1 MTACAVES
9 RITPAAGA
17 REAIASAPAVAR
29 NRRRRHWRT
38 FTFLAAFLALWF
50 GFLELRGLYFPDE
63 GRYAEIP
70 REMLAS
76 GDWLTP
82 RVNGFP
88 YFEKPPLQYWITA
101 GVFAV
106 AGEDEWTAR
115 LWPAIA
121 ALGGVIAVLLT
132 AGRIFSR
139 RAGWLAAAL
148 MASSCGY
155 FLATQFLT
163 LDMGLTG
170 LMTCALCAF
179 LRAQDARA
187 SPHANRGW
195 MLAAWTLCALAV
207 LTKGIVGV
215 MLPALA
221 IATYVAVQRDVA
233 LLRKLHVA
241 SGLAVL
247 AVITLPWFILV
258 ELHNPGFAEFFFVHE
273 HWQRFTQAAHR
284 RPGPLWYF
292 VPIAV
297 VFLMPWLPALVLS
310 TTRGGEASAQRPPA
324 FAPRTFAWCWAA
336 AIFVFFSMSSSK
348 LPAYIMPAM
357 GAVALAVA
365 ASLARRW
372 DATIRIT
379 AWMLIGGGILLAAV
393 AVPAATWIRVPMVH
407 DEYVANVGWIVA
419 GAMVFGMAGATALRL
434 LRTKRRIRAL
444 VTLVL
449 GVMLACQIGAV
460 LAYRID
466 GYFSAER
473 LIERLSGG
481 ESMRPFHP
489 DVPFYS
495 VDMFDHTVPFYLGRT
510 VTLVKEKSEMAW
522 GIAAA
527 PENYIESMSE
537 FADRWRHSGAAYA
550 VMTPATYESLQEV
563 GLPMRFVDSDGR
575 RVVVARR

>member
-1 MTACAVES
+1 M
-9 RITPAAGA
+9 
-17 REAIASAPAVAR
+17 
-29 NRRRRHWRT
+29 
-38 FTFLAAFLALWF
+38 FLAAFLVLWF

-82 RVNGFP
+82 RINGFP

-101 GVFAV
+101 TVFAV

-132 AGRIFSR
+132 AGRLFSR
-139 RAGWLAAAL
+139 RAGWMAAAL

-155 FLATQFLT
+155 FMATQFLT

-195 MLAAWTLCALAV
+195 MLAAWALCALAV

-215 MLPALA
+215 VLPALA
-221 IATYVAVQRDVA
+221 IATYVAVQRDLA

-241 SGLAVL
+241 PGLVVL
-247 AVITLPWFILV
+247 AAITLPWFILV
-258 ELHNPGFAEFFFVHE
+258 ELYNPGFAEFFFVHE
-273 HWQRFTQAAHR
+273 HWQRFTQTVHR
-284 RPGPLWYF
+284 RPGPFWYF

-297 VFLMPWLPALVLS
+297 VFLMPWLPALALS
-310 TTRGGEASAQRPPA
+310 TTHRGESPPQRPPA
-324 FAPRTFAWCWAA
+324 FAPRTFAWCWAL
-336 AIFVFFSMSSSK
+336 AIFLFFSMSSSK

-365 ASLARRW
+365 SPLARRW

-379 AWMLIGGGILLAAV
+379 AWMLIGCGIFMAAI
-393 AVPAATWIRVPMVH
+393 AVPAAEWIRVPMVH
-407 DEYVANVGWIVA
+407 DGYTANVGWIVA
-419 GAMVFGMAGATALRL
+419 GAMVFALAGSVALRL
-434 LRTKRRIRAL
+434 ARRKRRMSAL
-444 VTLVL
+444 AALVL
-449 GVMLACQIGAV
+449 GAMLACQLGAV

-473 LIERLSGG
+473 LIERLIEQRGAG
-481 ESMRPFHP
+481 VYPFHP
-489 DVPFYS
+489 EIPFYS

-510 VTLVKEKSEMAW
+510 VTLVREKSELAW

-527 PENYIESMSE
+527 PQNFIETMEE
-537 FADRWRHSGAAYA
+537 FADRWRNSGPAYA
-550 VMTPATYESLQEV
+550 VMTPATYDGLQRT